1 MNAEIAMLNNCE
13 RGRINGEKQPFTI
26 KTFFRFPVFQFINN
40 DFEAFRRKKKFNF
53 ESSIAISFIQCP

>member
-1 MNAEIAMLNNCE
+1 MNAEIAMLNNCK

-40 DFEAFRRKKKFNF
+40 DFEAFRREKSLILNH
-53 ESSIAISFIQCP
+53 P